1 MKPKK
6 QKKQRPNVHTT
17 FQLSDDACRALA
29 DALLFLLS
37 LEGFSFEDA
46 KISYD
51 SASSAEDKLF
61 DKDTTLTRG
70 EVRATAKAIDIV
82 LQEIPANASN
92 YAYMETD
99 NPNILADLE
108 KDIPIFEELQSVFAL
123 VVKDLRK
130 MK

>member
-6 QKKQRPNVHTT
+6 QKKQRPNVHTK
-17 FQLSDDACRALA
+17 FHLSDDACRALA

-37 LEGFSFEDA
+37 LEDFSFENE
-46 KISYD
+46 KICYD
-51 SASSAEDKLF
+51 SASSAEEKLF

-70 EVRATAKAIDIV
+70 EVRATAKAIDLV
-82 LQEIPANASN
+82 LQTLPANDADYS
-92 YAYMETD
+92 YMETD
-99 NPNILADLE
+99 YPNILSDLKKE
-108 KDIPIFEELQSVFAL
+108 IPILEQLQPVFAL